1 MERARLRAPEGVER
15 SRPGDYAAG
24 SATPLAGRAARIP
37 TPPIQEAMGRIFE
50 TRKATMFARWDRM
63 SKMFARIGKEIT
75 IAVKKGGP
83 NPESNPALR
92 RVILNAR
99 AANMPKDK
107 VENAIKKASGH
118 DTAGYEEILYEGY
131 GPHGVAILVEAAT
144 DNPVRTV
151 GNIRHHFTKGGG
163 NLGSSNSVS
172 FQFKRMGV
180 FRLNPAG
187 LDAEALE
194 LDLIDAGLEELG
206 ETAGEKGEP
215 QLLLRCAFA
224 DFGHV
229 AKALEDRKI
238 TPLSSELE
246 YIPQTPTHLPD
257 DQANAVLKLVD
268 SLEQD
273 EDVQKVFHNLG

>member
-1 MERARLRAPEGVER
+1 
-15 SRPGDYAAG
+15 
-24 SATPLAGRAARIP
+24 
-37 TPPIQEAMGRIFE
+37 MGRIFE

-63 SKMFARIGKEIT
+63 SKLFSRIGKEIT

-83 NPESNPALR
+83 NPESNPSLR
-92 RVILNAR
+92 RVIQNAR
-99 AANMPKDK
+99 TANMPKDK

-118 DTAGYEEILYEGY
+118 DMAGYEEILYEGY

-163 NLGSSNSVS
+163 NLASANSVQ

-187 LDAEALE
+187 LDTEALE

-206 ETAGEKGEP
+206 ESAGEKGDA
-215 QLLLRCAFA
+215 QLMLRCAFA

-246 YIPQTPTHLPD
+246 YIPQTPVHLPD
-257 DQANAVLKLVD
+257 DQANMVLKLVD

>member
-1 MERARLRAPEGVER
+1 
-15 SRPGDYAAG
+15 
-24 SATPLAGRAARIP
+24 
-37 TPPIQEAMGRIFE
+37 
-50 TRKATMFARWDRM
+50 
-63 SKMFARIGKEIT
+63 
-75 IAVKKGGP
+75 
-83 NPESNPALR
+83 
-92 RVILNAR
+92 
-99 AANMPKDK
+99 MPKDK

-144 DNPVRTV
+144 DNTVRTV

-163 NLGSSNSVS
+163 NLASSNSVQ

-180 FRLNPAG
+180 FRLNPVG

-194 LDLIDAGLEELG
+194 LELIDAGLEELG
-206 ETAGEKGEP
+206 ETTGEKGEG

-246 YIPQTPTHLPD
+246 YIPQTPVHLPD
-257 DQANAVLKLVD
+257 DQANMVLKLVD
-268 SLEQD
+268 ALEQD

>member
-1 MERARLRAPEGVER
+1 
-15 SRPGDYAAG
+15 
-24 SATPLAGRAARIP
+24 
-37 TPPIQEAMGRIFE
+37 MGRIFE

-63 SKMFARIGKEIT
+63 SKLFSRLGKEIT

-83 NPESNPALR
+83 NPDSNPSLR

-118 DTAGYEEILYEGY
+118 DTAGYEEVLYEGY
-131 GPHGVAILVEAAT
+131 GPHGVAILVETAT
-144 DNPVRTV
+144 DNIVRTV
-151 GNIRHHFTKGGG
+151 GNIRHAFTKGGG
-163 NLGSSNSVS
+163 NLGGSNSVS

-180 FRLNPAG
+180 FRLHPAG

-194 LDLIDAGLEELG
+194 LDLIDAGLEEIG
-206 ETAGEKGEP
+206 ETTSDKGET
-215 QLLLRCAFA
+215 QLLLRCGFA
-224 DFGHV
+224 DFGHL

-238 TPLSSELE
+238 TPISSELE
-246 YIPQTPTHLPD
+246 YIPQTPAHLPENE
-257 DQANAVLKLVD
+257 ANAVLRLVD

-273 EDVQKVFHNLG
+273 EDVQRVFHNLG

>member
-1 MERARLRAPEGVER
+1 
-15 SRPGDYAAG
+15 
-24 SATPLAGRAARIP
+24 
-37 TPPIQEAMGRIFE
+37 MGRIFE

-83 NPESNPALR
+83 SPDSNPSLR
-92 RVILNAR
+92 RVMQNAR

-107 VENAIKKASGH
+107 VESAIKKASGH

-163 NLGSSNSVS
+163 NLGSSNSVQ

-206 ETAGEKGEP
+206 ETLGEKGEP

-238 TPLSSELE
+238 TPLFSELE

-257 DQANAVLKLVD
+257 DQANGVLKLVD

>member
-1 MERARLRAPEGVER
+1 MTAADPRLPFE
-15 SRPGDYAAG
+15 
-24 SATPLAGRAARIP
+24 T
-37 TPPIQEAMGRIFE
+37 AMGRIFE

-63 SKMFARIGKEIT
+63 SKLFSRLGKEIT

-118 DTAGYEEILYEGY
+118 DTAGYEEVLYEGY
-131 GPHGVAILVEAAT
+131 GPHGVAILVECAT
-144 DNPVRTV
+144 DNIVRTV

-163 NLGSSNSVS
+163 NMGNSNSVS

-187 LDAEALE
+187 LDVDSLE
-194 LDLIDAGLEELG
+194 LELIDHGLEEMG
-206 ETAGEKGEP
+206 ESVGEKGEP
-215 QLLLRCAFA
+215 QLVLRCAFA
-224 DFGHV
+224 DFGHL

-246 YIPQTPTHLPD
+246 YIPQTPTSLPED
-257 DQANAVLKLVD
+257 KATAVLKLVD
-268 SLEQD
+268 LLEQD
-273 EDVQKVFHNLG
+273 EDVQKVFHNLA

>member
-1 MERARLRAPEGVER
+1 
-15 SRPGDYAAG
+15 
-24 SATPLAGRAARIP
+24 
-37 TPPIQEAMGRIFE
+37 MGRIFE

-63 SKMFARIGKEIT
+63 SKLFSRLGKEIT

-118 DTAGYEEILYEGY
+118 DTAGYEEVLYEGY
-131 GPHGVAILVEAAT
+131 GPHGVAILVECAT
-144 DNPVRTV
+144 DNIVRTV
-151 GNIRHHFTKGGG
+151 GNIRHHFLKGGG
-163 NLGSSNSVS
+163 HMGNTNSVS

-187 LDAEALE
+187 LDVDALE
-194 LDLIDAGLEELG
+194 LDLIDHGLEEMG
-206 ETAGEKGEP
+206 ESVGEKGEP
-215 QLLLRCAFA
+215 QLVLRCAFA
-224 DFGHV
+224 DFGHL

-246 YIPQTPTHLPD
+246 YIPQTPTSLPED
-257 DQANAVLKLVD
+257 KATAVLKLVD
-268 SLEQD
+268 MLEQD

>member
-1 MERARLRAPEGVER
+1 
-15 SRPGDYAAG
+15 
-24 SATPLAGRAARIP
+24 
-37 TPPIQEAMGRIFE
+37 MGRIFE

-63 SKMFARIGKEIT
+63 SKMFSRIGKEIT

-92 RVILNAR
+92 RVIQNAR

-107 VENAIKKASGH
+107 VENAIKKASGQ
-118 DTAGYEEILYEGY
+118 DTAGYEEVLYEGY
-131 GPHGVAILVEAAT
+131 GPHGVAILVETAT
-144 DNPVRTV
+144 DNIVRTV
-151 GNIRHHFTKGGG
+151 GNIRHHFSKGGG
-163 NLGSSNSVS
+163 NLGNSNSVS

-187 LDAEALE
+187 LDAESLE
-194 LDLIDAGLEELG
+194 LDLIDFGLEEMG
-206 ETAGEKGEP
+206 ETSSDKGEA

-224 DFGHV
+224 EFGHL

-246 YIPQTPTHLPD
+246 YIPNTPTSLPEA
-257 DQANAVLKLVD
+257 QATEVLKLVD
-268 SLEQD
+268 MLEQD